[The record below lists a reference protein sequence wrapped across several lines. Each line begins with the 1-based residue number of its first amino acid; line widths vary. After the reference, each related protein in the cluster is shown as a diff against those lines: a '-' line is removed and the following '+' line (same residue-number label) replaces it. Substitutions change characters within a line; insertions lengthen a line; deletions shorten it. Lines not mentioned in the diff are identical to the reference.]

1 MKFTVVFVTV
11 LSISW
16 GLKVQEDPKDKR
28 EAPVGYH
35 GGGGGSSGQ
44 SSHSYQS
51 SPSFGGSGSGG
62 QSSHSFQSSPSFG
75 HGEASAV
82 SGGQSGHNFQ
92 SSPSFGNGDASNAIS
107 IGAGYSIGGGAKPT
121 FVYGAPEGGHQLQLS
136 SEGLPS
142 SGHATIQLPPITLQ
156 PGHGSLQSSDLH
168 ELMQQLSQGLN
179 SGSLQLS
186 PYQGEGHGSQGG
198 HEQQYAVQQFSL
210 GEPKQQQQQY
220 VLQPEQGYASV
231 PSYAAGT
238 KGLGS
243 YGSTGPVLFTPSPA
257 SESHGEQQSLTYGAP
272 SAGSHSFD
280 VSALSQ
286 AGSLGGFPL
295 GEGGHGFGGHSLGGS
310 GHSFGGL
317 GQSGH
322 SYGGASLG
330 SLSGHS
336 LSLGGLSGHS
346 LGGLSIGGSGH
357 SFAGLMKGYGGGYV
371 LGGKPSFKPSVYLG
385 SQGDSAHSFAGLSG
399 SHGAP
404 SFAGH
409 SISGSHGLSLSSGG
423 HGPSFG
429 AAHGSFGGGSSKFVA
444 QSYLPPKSKGFGAS
458 HDSVSA
464 FSSSHVSPPRT
475 TYGHPSGSSSLH
487 SASSHI
493 PKYYMSASKFPS
505 FEGGSSFK
513 APSSG
518 HSLSSFSSGPKYSFG
533 SRSGP
538 SMHYGAPKDIEGS
551 YSENSYNTIKYSE
564 ELKPRA

>member
-11 LSISW
+11 LSLSW
-16 GLKVQEDPKDKR
+16 GLKVQDEPKDKR

-35 GGGGGSSGQ
+35 GSSGQ
-44 SSHSYQS
+44 SSGYQS

-62 QSSHSFQSSPSFG
+62 QSSHSYQSSPSFG
-75 HGEASAV
+75 HGEASAISIQGG

-92 SSPSFGNGDASNAIS
+92 ASPSFSHGDASNAIS

-121 FVYGAPEGGHQLQLS
+121 YIYGAPEGGHQLQLS

-156 PGHGSLQSSDLH
+156 PGNGALQSSDLH

-220 VLQPEQGYASV
+220 VLQPEQAYASV

-257 SESHGEQQSLTYGAP
+257 SESHGEQQALTYGAP
-272 SAGSHSFD
+272 SSGGHSFD
-280 VSALSQ
+280 ASAFSH
-286 AGSLGGFPL
+286 AGSLGGITL
-295 GEGGHGFGGHSLGGS
+295 GEGGHGLGGHSLGGS
-310 GHSFGGL
+310 GHSFAGL
-317 GQSGH
+317 GQSG
-322 SYGGASLG
+322 G
-330 SLSGHS
+330 
-336 LSLGGLSGHS
+336 LSL
-346 LGGLSIGGSGH
+346 GGSGH
-357 SFAGLMKGYGGGYV
+357 SFGGLKGYGGGYV
-371 LGGKPSFKPSVYLG
+371 LAGKPSFKPSAYLG
-385 SQGDSAHSFAGLSG
+385 AQAESGHSFPGLSGLSG

-409 SISGSHGLSLSSGG
+409 SISGGHGLSLSSGS

-429 AAHGSFGGGSSKFVA
+429 SSHGSFGGGSSKFIA
-444 QSYLPPKSKGFGAS
+444 QAYLPPKSKGFGGS

-487 SASSHI
+487 SASSHS
-493 PKYYMSASKFPS
+493 PKYYMSSSKFPS
-505 FEGGSSFK
+505 FESGSSFK
-513 APSSG
+513 APSG

-538 SMHYGAPKDIEGS
+538 SSHYGAPKDIEGS